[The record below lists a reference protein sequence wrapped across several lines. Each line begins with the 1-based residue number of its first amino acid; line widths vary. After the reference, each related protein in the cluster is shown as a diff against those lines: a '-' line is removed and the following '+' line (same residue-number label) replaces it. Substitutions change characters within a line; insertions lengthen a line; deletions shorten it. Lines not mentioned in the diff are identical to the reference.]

1 MVSRAKMEAVLCRE
15 QVQRGSRV
23 VLQSHSRTVKRG
35 LTGALGPDK
44 EGRSLDFCERCIT
57 ALAWR
62 WWVGKEQSLLKVNPQ
77 TVPVTGRREEALHS
91 FPEKQ

>member
-35 LTGALGPDK
+35 LTGTLGPDK
-44 EGRSLDFCERCIT
+44 EGRSLDFCPKKYYSPSLEV
-57 ALAWR
+57 
-62 WWVGKEQSLLKVNPQ
+62 VGGGGVS
-77 TVPVTGRREEALHS
+77 
-91 FPEKQ
+91 